1 MFSWKNWS
9 LLQESIETLEF
20 KYEEIE
26 KGNAE
31 KGTAKQSQEESRL
44 TYEWESEAITLL
56 FGKHLSNN
64 LELFLHSPDLKEGG
78 QGPHAQRSENMSI
91 SSLFFLEENMTVI
104 YFPIPVKTPVSFL
117 HNFLFYP
124 SLRKK
129 KLLKNNS

>member
-91 SSLFFLEENMTVI
+91 SSLFFLEENVTVI

-117 HNFLFYP
+117 HNFFILSIFKEKK
-124 SLRKK
+124 SLEE
-129 KLLKNNS
+129 

>member
-26 KGNAE
+26 KGNAK
-31 KGTAKQSQEESRL
+31 KGIAKQSQEESRL

-91 SSLFFLEENMTVI
+91 SSLFFLEENVTVI

-117 HNFLFYP
+117 HNFFILSIFKEKK
-124 SLRKK
+124 SLEE
-129 KLLKNNS
+129 